1 MMNGKKP
8 ISKAKKEANK
18 RYDSKQGRIAVIVPK
33 PQKDAIQARAA
44 LLGKSVN
51 AYVTDLIWR
60 DLYGEKA
67 ENGGKAESSE
77 KARKAENGEKAESYQ
92 KGK

>member
-1 MMNGKKP
+1 MPHNG
-8 ISKAKKEANK
+8 ISDSQKRAKAKYRKTI
-18 RYDSKQGRIAVIVPK
+18 DHIQIAVPAGK
-33 PQKDAIQARAA
+33 RDAIQARAA
-44 LLGKSVN
+44 ILGKSVN

-60 DLYGEKA
+60 DLYGGKA